1 MAQSVERHIGNV
13 EVTSSIL
20 VSSFFIGN
28 NVFQIDAEWASV
40 FFYVE
45 RDVELTRSF

>member
-1 MAQSVERHIGNV
+1 MERFNFGVGNV

-20 VSSFFIGN
+20 VSSFFIEN
-28 NVFQIDAEWASV
+28 NIFQIDAEWASV